1 VLQGE
6 GGLFVYVIGQDRKIE
21 LRPVE
26 VGDWYLD
33 GWIITKGVNEGDSV
47 VVGGLNR
54 ISKGALVEVTHW
66 VNP

>member
-1 VLQGE
+1 
-6 GGLFVYVIGQDRKIE
+6 
-21 LRPVE
+21 